1 MVDRLQVHPHD
12 LLLLVFTLLHNPLPF
27 REGVICA
34 LLLLLTY
41 SKVKECVGLPVRN
54 PLRQI
59 VNTCLAK
66 RPSRLLALKKQAA
79 LLWAAY
85 EEGYRGR
92 NQGWHLDDSQQETE
106 AFSTPLCKEM
116 NAANDH
122 VSKDMDPS
130 PVKLQMR
137 SQPWQYLHCG
147 FVEDAVKPCLDSWLT
162 ETVR

>member
-1 MVDRLQVHPHD
+1 MVDRLQGHPHD

-41 SKVKECVGLPVRN
+41 SKVKESVGLPVRN

-79 LLWAAY
+79 LL
-85 EEGYRGR
+85 
-92 NQGWHLDDSQQETE
+92 
-106 AFSTPLCKEM
+106 
-116 NAANDH
+116 
-122 VSKDMDPS
+122 
-130 PVKLQMR
+130 
-137 SQPWQYLHCG
+137 
-147 FVEDAVKPCLDSWLT
+147 
-162 ETVR
+162 